1 MCPRSHGTAI
11 DVKFAAPGPLQ
22 APIERRRQHVRT
34 DLLGW
39 LRLQWDRATAWTCL
53 LAGVI
58 TLFVGWV
65 GVSRTAYT
73 AKQLPY
79 IASNGIG
86 GLFLLGTG
94 AMLWLSADLR
104 DEWRKLDRIEAAIR
118 ESGTV
123 VLPRAPAA
131 PQAAHAAGRTSD
143 GTNGSRPDTALASM
157 VAGRAS

>member
-1 MCPRSHGTAI
+1 M
-11 DVKFAAPGPLQ
+11 
-22 APIERRRQHVRT
+22 RT

-39 LRLQWDRATAWTCL
+39 LRLQWDRAAAWACV

-58 TLFVGWV
+58 TLFVGWL
-65 GVSRTAYT
+65 GVSATAFT

-79 IASNGIG
+79 IAGCGLG

-118 ESGTV
+118 EAGLAALAAS
-123 VLPRAPAA
+123 PAPADRDLFVVS
-131 PQAAHAAGRTSD
+131 RT
-143 GTNGSRPDTALASM
+143 P
-157 VAGRAS
+157 